1 MIVDDQTPF
10 KGTAQGV
17 ALCRFGIVQIK
28 RIEIFLRR
36 ECENALLAVFC
47 LHRAE
52 LGAAETVGI
61 GGVFGKKQSAGG
73 KCVDGFPIR
82 GQRFGGKR
90 PGMQPMPLVAKI
102 PPIAGDIPA
111 DKGAE
116 QRFGIKDRTAST
128 DKGKVPGLL

>member
-17 ALCRFGIVQIK
+17 ALRWFGIVQIK

-36 ECENALLAVFC
+36 ECENALLSIFC
-47 LHRAE
+47 LHRAK
-52 LGAAETVGI
+52 LGVAEMVGI
-61 GGVFGKKQSAGG
+61 GGAFGKKHRAGG
-73 KCVDGFPIR
+73 KCVDGLPIR

-90 PGMQPMPLVAKI
+90 PGIQPMPLIAKI

-111 DKGAE
+111 DKGTE